1 MARRYE
7 VIKSLGRNLLTLI
20 QIGIVPIH
28 ILDRKTIYEEYLQ
41 YLENNSPAESKK
53 IISAKYD
60 IRLREA
66 QRIVA
71 FMEENTGVKEM
82 T

>member
-1 MARRYE
+1 MAKRYE
-7 VIKSLGRNLLTLI
+7 IIQSLGRNLLTLI
-20 QIGIVPIH
+20 QIGVIPIT
-28 ILDRKTIYEEYLQ
+28 ILDKKTIYEDYLV
-41 YLENNSPAESKK
+41 YLKDNDPAESKK
-53 IISAKYD
+53 IISAIHD

-71 FMEENTGVKEM
+71 FMEENTGVKKM